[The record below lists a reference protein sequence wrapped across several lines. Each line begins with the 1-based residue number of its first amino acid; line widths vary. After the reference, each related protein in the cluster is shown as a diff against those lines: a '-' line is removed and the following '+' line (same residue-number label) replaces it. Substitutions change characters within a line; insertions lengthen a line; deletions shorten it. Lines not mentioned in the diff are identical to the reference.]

1 MRGNI
6 FIRLT
11 TKKIDILPKT
21 SYNKNSSNQKGE
33 FYSYDRNRTSELDTQ
48 WRKYPRRV

>member
-21 SYNKNSSNQKGE
+21 SYNKNSSNLFLCCPSIKGMQ
-33 FYSYDRNRTSELDTQ
+33 TS
-48 WRKYPRRV
+48 